1 MTAPSTSNTVFTKDP
16 YNANTD
22 TIKFNDILFTCI
34 ENNQI
39 KYHQT
44 SNNDNL
50 CENDGDDENGGKG
63 FGRLLDAGTGSHSLR
78 WIASL
83 LQNDEPGL
91 HVSHYTA
98 ITADEKM
105 RQTVVKEAKS
115 LNIYDHGDI
124 IIGNWQSDD
133 LLKGN
138 DGEYELFDTILAD
151 YLVGAMDGFSPFYQ
165 DMIFERLSRHLKPGG
180 KLYIVGLNPIPDK
193 VNGDADIFCRITKLR
208 DACILLAGHRCY
220 REYPPHWIERQLE
233 RGNMILLDTSKYDI
247 LYSHKAM
254 VRQLNVARSK
264 LPLFPNKDLAN
275 EMGKTIDA
283 LDKESG
289 ELILQSPNQ
298 RLRLGFD
305 YVITAEKKKTTDT
318 NIK

>member
-1 MTAPSTSNTVFTKDP
+1 MP
-16 YNANTD
+16 
-22 TIKFNDILFTCI
+22 
-34 ENNQI
+34 
-39 KYHQT
+39 
-44 SNNDNL
+44 
-50 CENDGDDENGGKG
+50 
-63 FGRLLDAGTGSHSLR
+63 
-78 WIASL
+78 
-83 LQNDEPGL
+83 
-91 HVSHYTA
+91 HVL
-98 ITADEKM
+98 EKNS
-105 RQTVVKEAKS
+105 VINSIFSFFKS
-115 LNIYDHGDI
+115 LNYSLLFLKLT
-124 IIGNWQSDD
+124 IIG
-133 LLKGN
+133 
-138 DGEYELFDTILAD
+138 
-151 YLVGAMDGFSPFYQ
+151 
-165 DMIFERLSRHLKPGG
+165 
-180 KLYIVGLNPIPDK
+180 YI
-193 VNGDADIFCRITKLR
+193 
-208 DACILLAGHRCY
+208 GHRCY